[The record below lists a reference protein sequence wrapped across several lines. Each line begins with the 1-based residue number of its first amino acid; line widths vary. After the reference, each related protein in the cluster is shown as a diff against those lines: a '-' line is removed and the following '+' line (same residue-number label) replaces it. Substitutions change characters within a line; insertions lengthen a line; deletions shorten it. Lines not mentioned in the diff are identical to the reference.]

1 VLDPRISYGRLKS
14 DYAGDPIL
22 LDNLEDSKGRLATY
36 FDRHYTIAEPTR
48 PSTPPPCTTLLVDGS
63 PQKSFTARYRQKDN
77 QIGSINELE
86 EYFKLR
92 VEDFESCNPIRWW
105 VGRRSQF
112 PRLYRLARDILCIP
126 GESINN
132 KIMHNYSSIAASALL
147 SSLGSAVAV
156 ERIFS
161 GGRDTISLRRAS
173 LQPDTIRFLMLVKK
187 RLHLARAKAK
197 RSE

>member
-1 VLDPRISYGRLKS
+1 VLDPRISYGRLKL
-14 DYAGDPIL
+14 DYTGDAIL

-36 FDRHYTIAEPTR
+36 FDRHYAITEPTR

-126 GESINN
+126 GESLNN
-132 KIMHNYSSIAASALL
+132 KIMHNY
-147 SSLGSAVAV
+147 
-156 ERIFS
+156 
-161 GGRDTISLRRAS
+161 
-173 LQPDTIRFLMLVKK
+173 
-187 RLHLARAKAK
+187 
-197 RSE
+197 